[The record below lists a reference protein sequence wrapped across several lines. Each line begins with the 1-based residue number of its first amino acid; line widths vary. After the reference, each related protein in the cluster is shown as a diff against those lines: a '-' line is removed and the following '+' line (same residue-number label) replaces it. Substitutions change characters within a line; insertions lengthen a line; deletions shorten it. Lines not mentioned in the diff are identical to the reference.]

1 MGNLAKNDYIEHW
14 QYGIG
19 KIITI
24 SSKSVVVD
32 FVEQKNIEFPIE
44 KTTYFKKLNTK
55 GLLAR
60 LYDDPERVHD
70 LIKTEST
77 EIIKLLIFDHD
88 MAQETKIDRS
98 KIKPLLT
105 RSDAREQ
112 GWKSDF
118 SLIQDKDWS
127 KWWANINKKLKNDPW
142 FDTSSKSEIIL
153 REKPVSKKEEDL
165 QLFLKEKDEA
175 KKLSKA
181 EKLLKSCK
189 AGEDESIILK
199 VASYIAGQLAEIP
212 SSEVLGLAV
221 FLCVQLQ
228 KKGGRVEP
236 FDDRAYELTF
246 KALAESKL
254 PVQKELSLY
263 SFLSNLPNQHLIEH
277 FYLYLHGSQK
287 LKEQIHKFLNKKK
300 SKKLNLKQAE
310 NGGRLIQGQISAIN
324 SLTSKEKEVLYDE
337 ISEIVSL
344 LKDKTSEEI
353 LASLLFNDSVD
364 FYIKEVVS
372 KVVVA
377 RNMTSLVYR
386 YFNHVDLVEES
397 KIPFL
402 QDFLSILGDEN
413 TELAFQNIL
422 LNEKTARVRPQVF
435 FAAYKEL
442 IECTSLSFSN
452 DKKQSLINHAD
463 DILSKDGVDI
473 HKDLRLKIGS
483 ISVDLRKHEDS
494 KQPLGNPYLI
504 DLAKSRQNEIERRI
518 DAINIL
524 IGKGLKE
531 ECQSVALELIEGLT
545 TFDIE
550 IIDKIFCTF
559 PDTKF
564 KRKLF
569 HLFIEKAG
577 FYKEDDKSLFRT
589 FLSKTGSLDDFVDY
603 ILSSQFSDLIDN
615 HVRKLQIVLNDV
627 QIAKKITRYFLKQ
640 AVDIRKADPRTLS
653 KLSLMYSPA
662 IKWVIE
668 EAVEFSI
675 EKEAEFKD
683 NLDREKDENK
693 KDTERWIKQQDDQIL
708 DVIDKT
714 SQRYETHLAKLIPLL
729 NMLVEIGDSPNG
741 TPVGE
746 ADESSNSQ
754 AKNRILYV
762 KEELEGVLKILKV
775 IDRE

>member
-32 FVEQKNIEFPIE
+32 FVEHKNMELPIE
-44 KTTYFKKLNTK
+44 KTTYFKKLNTN

-60 LYDDPERVHD
+60 LYDDPERVRD

-77 EIIKLLIFDHD
+77 EIIKLLIIDND
-88 MAQETKIDRS
+88 TAQETKIDRS
-98 KIKPLLT
+98 EIKPLLT
-105 RSDAREQ
+105 MSDAKEQ
-112 GWKSDF
+112 GWRSDF
-118 SLIQDKDWS
+118 SLIQDNDWS

-165 QLFLKEKDEA
+165 QLFLKEKDES
-175 KKLSKA
+175 KKLSNA

-189 AGEDESIILK
+189 AGEDKSIILE
-199 VASYIAGQLAEIP
+199 VASYITGQIAEIP
-212 SSEVLGLAV
+212 SNEVPGLAV

-228 KKGGRVEP
+228 KKGGKVEP
-236 FDDRAYELTF
+236 FDDRAYELTL
-246 KALAESKL
+246 KSLTESKL
-254 PVQKELSLY
+254 AVQRELSLY
-263 SFLSNLPNQHLIEH
+263 SFLSDLPNQDLFDH
-277 FYLYLHGSQK
+277 FYLYLKGSQK
-287 LKEQIHKFLNKKK
+287 LKERIHKFLTKTK

-310 NGGRLIQGQISAIN
+310 NGGRLTQGQISAIN
-324 SLTSKEKEVLYDE
+324 SFTSKEKEVLYE
-337 ISEIVSL
+337 KISEIVNS

-353 LASLLFNDSVD
+353 LASLLLNDSVD
-364 FYIKEVVS
+364 YYIKEVVS

-386 YFNHVDLVEES
+386 YFNNVDLVEES

-402 QDFLSILGDEN
+402 QDFLSILGDKN
-413 TELAFQNIL
+413 TERAFQHIL
-422 LNEKTARVRPQVF
+422 LNKKTAKLRPQVF

-442 IECTSLSFSN
+442 IESTSLNFSN

-463 DILSKDGVDI
+463 NILSKDGVDVY
-473 HKDLRLKIGS
+473 KDLRLKIGS
-483 ISVDLRKHEDS
+483 ISVDLRKHEDL

-524 IGKGLKE
+524 MGRGLKVE
-531 ECQSVALELIEGLT
+531 SQSVALELAEGLIAS
-545 TFDIE
+545 DIE
-550 IIDKIFCTF
+550 IIDKIICAF

-564 KRKLF
+564 KRDLF
-569 HLFIEKAG
+569 HLFIEKAS
-577 FYKEDDKSLFRT
+577 FPNKDDEMTFRT
-589 FLSKTGSLDDFVDY
+589 LLSKTGALDDFVDY
-603 ILSSQFSDLIDN
+603 ILSSRFSDLFDK
-615 HVRKLQIVLNDV
+615 HMRKLQIVLNNE
-627 QIAKKITRYFLKQ
+627 QIAKKIARCFFEQ
-640 AVDIRKADPRTLS
+640 SVDARGADSKALS

-662 IKWVIE
+662 VKWVIE
-668 EAVEFSI
+668 EAAEFNI
-675 EKEAEFKD
+675 EREAEFK
-683 NLDREKDENK
+683 NKLDREKDEHK

-708 DVIDKT
+708 DAIDKT

-729 NMLVEIGDSPNG
+729 NMLVEIGNSLSG
-741 TPVGE
+741 TSVGE

-754 AKNRILYV
+754 AKNRISYV
-762 KEELEGVLKILKV
+762 KEELEGVLKTLKV

>member
-1 MGNLAKNDYIEHW
+1 MGNLAESDYIKHW

-24 SSKSVVVD
+24 SSKSVMVD
-32 FVEQKNIEFPIE
+32 FVEQKNMEFPIE
-44 KTTYFKKLNTK
+44 KTIYFKKLNPK

-60 LYDDPERVHD
+60 LYDDPERVQE
-70 LIKTEST
+70 LIETEST

-88 MAQETKIDRS
+88 IAQETKINRNR
-98 KIKPLLT
+98 IKLLLT
-105 RSDAREQ
+105 KSDAKEQ
-112 GWKSDF
+112 KGGGDS
-118 SLIQDKDWS
+118 SLIQDKDWG

-142 FDTSSKSEIIL
+142 FDTSSKSEIML

-165 QLFLKEKDEA
+165 QLFLKEKDES
-175 KKLSKA
+175 KKLAHA
-181 EKLLKSCK
+181 EKFLKSCK
-189 AGEDESIILK
+189 AREDEAVILE
-199 VASYIAGQLAEIP
+199 VASYMSGQIAEIP
-212 SSEVLGLAV
+212 SNEVSGLAV

-228 KKGGRVEP
+228 KMGSKVEP
-236 FDDRAYELTF
+236 FDDRAYELTL
-246 KALAESKL
+246 KTLTESNL

-263 SFLSNLPNQHLIEH
+263 SFLSDLPNQDLFDH
-277 FYLYLHGSQK
+277 FYLYLNGSQK
-287 LKEQIHKFLNKKK
+287 LKKRIHKFLNKKK
-300 SKKLNLKQAE
+300 SKQLNLKQAE
-310 NGGRLIQGQISAIN
+310 NGGLLTQGQILAIN
-324 SLTSKEKEVLYDE
+324 SLTSKEKEVLYEE

-344 LKDKTSEEI
+344 LRDKTSEEI
-353 LASLLFNDSVD
+353 LASLLLSDSVD

-397 KIPFL
+397 KIPFF

-413 TELAFQNIL
+413 AELAFQHIL
-422 LNEKTARVRPQVF
+422 LSEKTAKVRPQVF

-442 IECTSLSFSN
+442 IECTSLNFNN

-463 DILSKDGVDI
+463 DILSRDGVDV

-483 ISVDLRKHEDS
+483 ISVDLRKHEDL

-518 DAINIL
+518 DAISIL
-524 IGKGLKE
+524 IGRGLKE

-550 IIDKIFCTF
+550 IIDKIICTF

-564 KRKLF
+564 KRTLF
-569 HLFIEKAG
+569 RLFIEKSG
-577 FYKEDDKSLFRT
+577 FYKEDDESLFRT
-589 FLSKTGSLDDFVDY
+589 LLSKTGTLDDFVDY
-603 ILSSQFSDLIDN
+603 TLSSQFSDLIDK
-615 HVRKLQIVLNDV
+615 HIRKVQMVLDNE
-627 QIAKKITRYFLKQ
+627 QIAKKIVRCFFEQ
-640 AVDIRKADPRTLS
+640 SVDSRGADSKTLS
-653 KLSLMYSPA
+653 KLSLVYSPA
-662 IKWVIE
+662 VKWVIE
-668 EAVEFSI
+668 EAVEFNV
-675 EKEAEFKD
+675 ERDAEFTDK
-683 NLDREKDENK
+683 LGRKQDEHK

-708 DVIDKT
+708 DAIDKT

-729 NMLVEIGDSPNG
+729 NMLVEIGDSHSG
-741 TPVGE
+741 TFIGE
-746 ADESSNSQ
+746 ADKSSNNQ
-754 AKNRILYV
+754 AENRTSYV

>member
-19 KIITI
+19 KIVTI

-32 FVEQKNIEFPIE
+32 FVEQKNMEFPIE
-44 KTTYFKKLNTK
+44 KTTYFKKLNTN

-60 LYDDPERVHD
+60 LYDDPERVRD
-70 LIKTEST
+70 LIKREST
-77 EIIKLLIFDHD
+77 EIIKLLIIDND
-88 MAQETKIDRS
+88 TAQETKIDRS
-98 KIKPLLT
+98 EIKPLLT
-105 RSDAREQ
+105 MSDAREQ
-112 GWKSDF
+112 GWRLDF

-153 REKPVSKKEEDL
+153 REKPVSKKEKDL
-165 QLFLKEKDEA
+165 HLFLKEKDES
-175 KKLSKA
+175 KKLSNA

-189 AGEDESIILK
+189 AGEDESIIFE
-199 VASYIAGQLAEIP
+199 VASYIAGQIAEIP
-212 SSEVLGLAV
+212 SNEVPGLAV

-228 KKGGRVEP
+228 KKGGKVEP
-236 FDDRAYELTF
+236 FDDRAYELTL

-254 PVQKELSLY
+254 SVQKELSLY
-263 SFLSNLPNQHLIEH
+263 SFLSNLPNQDLIDH
-277 FYLYLHGSQK
+277 FYLYLNGSQK
-287 LKEQIHKFLNKKK
+287 LKERIHKFLTKTK

-310 NGGRLIQGQISAIN
+310 NGGRLTQGQISAIN
-324 SLTSKEKEVLYDE
+324 SLTSKEKEVLYKE

-353 LASLLFNDSVD
+353 LASLLLSDSVD

-397 KIPFL
+397 EMPFL
-402 QDFLSILGDEN
+402 QVFLSILGDEN
-413 TELAFQNIL
+413 TELAFQHIL
-422 LNEKTARVRPQVF
+422 LNEKTAKLRPQVF
-435 FAAYKEL
+435 FAAYKQL
-442 IECTSLSFSN
+442 VECTSLKLSS

-463 DILSKDGVDI
+463 KILSKDGVDA
-473 HKDLRLKIGS
+473 HKDLRLKLGS

-494 KQPLGNPYLI
+494 NQPLGTTYLI

-524 IGKGLKE
+524 IGRGLKVE
-531 ECQSVALELIEGLT
+531 SQSVALELIEGLT
-545 TFDIE
+545 VSDIE
-550 IIDKIFCTF
+550 IIDKIICAF

-564 KRKLF
+564 KRDLF
-569 HLFIEKAG
+569 HFFIEKAG
-577 FYKEDDKSLFRT
+577 FHNRNDERTFRT
-589 FLSKTGSLDDFVDY
+589 LLSKTGTSDDFVDY
-603 ILSSQFSDLIDN
+603 TLSNRFSDLIDK
-615 HVRKLQIVLNDV
+615 HIRKVQMVLDNE
-627 QIAKKITRYFLKQ
+627 QIAKKIVRCFFEQ
-640 AVDIRKADPRTLS
+640 SVDPRGTDSKTLS
-653 KLSLMYSPA
+653 KLSLVYSPA
-662 IKWVIE
+662 VKWVIE
-668 EAVEFSI
+668 EAVEFNI
-675 EKEAEFKD
+675 ERDAEFTDK
-683 NLDREKDENK
+683 LGGEKDEHK

-708 DVIDKT
+708 DAIDKT

-729 NMLVEIGDSPNG
+729 NMLVEIGDSHSG
-741 TPVGE
+741 TFIGE
-746 ADESSNSQ
+746 ADKSSNNQ
-754 AKNRILYV
+754 AKDRIIYV
-762 KEELEGVLKILKV
+762 KEVLEYVLKTLKI

>member
-19 KIITI
+19 KIIIT

-32 FVEQKNIEFPIE
+32 FVERKNMEFPIE
-44 KTTYFKKLNTK
+44 KTTYLKKLNTK

-60 LYDDPERVHD
+60 LYDDPARVQD
-70 LIKTEST
+70 LIKTGST
-77 EIIKLLIFDHD
+77 EIIKLLIFDYD
-88 MAQETKIDRS
+88 IAQETKIDRN

-105 RSDAREQ
+105 NSDARDQ
-112 GWKSDF
+112 GWKSDY

-153 REKPVSKKEEDL
+153 REKPVSKKEENF
-165 QLFLKEKDEA
+165 QLFLKEKDES
-175 KKLSKA
+175 KKLSDA
-181 EKLLKSCK
+181 EKLLKICK
-189 AGEDESIILK
+189 AGEDESIILD
-199 VASYIAGQLAEIP
+199 VANYIAGQIAEIP
-212 SSEVLGLAV
+212 SNEVPGLAL

-236 FDDRAYELTF
+236 FDDRAYELTL

-263 SFLSNLPNQHLIEH
+263 SFFSNLPNQDLIDH

-287 LKEQIHKFLNKKK
+287 LKERIHKFLTKTK

-310 NGGRLIQGQISAIN
+310 NGGRLTQGQISAIN
-324 SLTSKEKEVLYDE
+324 SLTSKEKEVLYKE
-337 ISEIVSL
+337 ISEIVIL
-344 LKDKTSEEI
+344 LKDKTSEDI
-353 LASLLFNDSVD
+353 IASLLLSDSVD
-364 FYIKEVVS
+364 FYIKEAVS

-377 RNMTSLVYR
+377 KNMTSLVYR

-413 TELAFQNIL
+413 TELAFQHIL
-422 LNEKTARVRPQVF
+422 LNEKTAKVRPQVF

-442 IECTSLSFSN
+442 IECTSLNFSN
-452 DKKQSLINHAD
+452 DKIQSLINHAD
-463 DILSKDGVDI
+463 NILSKDGIDV
-473 HKDLRLKIGS
+473 HKYLRLKIGS
-483 ISVDLRKHEDS
+483 ISVDLRKHEDL
-494 KQPLGNPYLI
+494 KQPLGNTYLI

-524 IGKGLKE
+524 IGRRLKE
-531 ECQSVALELIEGLT
+531 ECQSAALELTEGLT
-545 TFDIE
+545 VSDIE
-550 IIDKIFCTF
+550 IIDKIICAF

-564 KRKLF
+564 KRNLF
-569 HLFIEKAG
+569 HFFIEKAS
-577 FYKEDDKSLFRT
+577 FHNKNDERAFRT
-589 FLSKTGSLDDFVDY
+589 LLSKTGTLDDFVDY
-603 ILSSQFSDLIDN
+603 ILSSKFSDLFDKHIK
-615 HVRKLQIVLNDV
+615 KLQIILNDE
-627 QIAKKITRYFLKQ
+627 QIAKKIARCFLKQ
-640 AVDIRKADPRTLS
+640 SVDAHGVDSTALS

-662 IKWVIE
+662 VKWVVGA
-668 EAVEFSI
+668 AVEFSI
-675 EKEAEFKD
+675 EKESEFTDK
-683 NLDREKDENK
+683 LGREKDEHK
-693 KDTERWIKQQDDQIL
+693 GDTERWIKQQDDQIL
-708 DVIDKT
+708 DAIDKR

-729 NMLVEIGDSPNG
+729 NMLVEIGDSLS
-741 TPVGE
+741 TISAEE
-746 ADESSNSQ
+746 ADDNSNSQ

-762 KEELEGVLKILKV
+762 KEELEGVLKILKI
-775 IDRE
+775 IDRD

>member
-32 FVEQKNIEFPIE
+32 FVEHKNMEFPIE

-60 LYDDPERVHD
+60 LYDDSERVQD

-88 MAQETKIDRS
+88 IAQETKIDRS

-112 GWKSDF
+112 GWKSDY

-153 REKPVSKKEEDL
+153 REKPVSKKEKDL
-165 QLFLKEKDEA
+165 QLFLKEKDES
-175 KKLSKA
+175 KKLSNA

-189 AGEDESIILK
+189 AEEDGSIILE
-199 VASYIAGQLAEIP
+199 VASYIAGQIAEIP
-212 SSEVLGLAV
+212 SNEVPGLAV

-236 FDDRAYELTF
+236 FDDRAYELTL

-263 SFLSNLPNQHLIEH
+263 SFLSNLPNQDLINH
-277 FYLYLHGSQK
+277 FYLYLNGSQK
-287 LKEQIHKFLNKKK
+287 LKERIHKFLTKTK

-310 NGGRLIQGQISAIN
+310 NGGRLTQGQISAIN
-324 SLTSKEKEVLYDE
+324 SLTSKEKEVLYKE
-337 ISEIVSL
+337 ISKIMSL
-344 LKDKTSEEI
+344 LEDKTSEEV
-353 LASLLFNDSVD
+353 LSSLLLNDSVD

-372 KVVVA
+372 KVVVD

-397 KIPFL
+397 EIPFL
-402 QDFLSILGDEN
+402 QVFLSILGDEN
-413 TELAFQNIL
+413 TELAFQRIL
-422 LNEKTARVRPQVF
+422 LNEKTAKLRPQVF

-442 IECTSLSFSN
+442 IECTSLNLSN

-463 DILSKDGVDI
+463 NILSKNGVDVY
-473 HKDLRLKIGS
+473 KDLRLKLGS
-483 ISVDLRKHEDS
+483 ISVDLRKQEDS
-494 KQPLGNPYLI
+494 NQPLGNPYLI

-524 IGKGLKE
+524 IGRGLKVE
-531 ECQSVALELIEGLT
+531 SQSVALELTEGLT
-545 TFDIE
+545 ASDIE
-550 IIDKIFCTF
+550 IINIIICAF

-564 KRKLF
+564 KSDLF
-569 HLFIEKAG
+569 HLFIEKAS
-577 FYKEDDKSLFRT
+577 FHNRDDDRIFQTL
-589 FLSKTGSLDDFVDY
+589 LSKTRTLDDFIDY
-603 ILSSQFSDLIDN
+603 ILSSRFSDLFN
-615 HVRKLQIVLNDV
+615 KHMRKLQIVLNDE
-627 QIAKKITRYFLKQ
+627 QIAKKIARCLFEQ
-640 AVDIRKADPRTLS
+640 SFNAHGADSKALS

-662 IKWVIE
+662 VKWVIE
-668 EAVEFSI
+668 AAVEFNI
-675 EKEAEFKD
+675 EKKTEFTEK
-683 NLDREKDENK
+683 LDREKDEHK
-693 KDTERWIKQQDDQIL
+693 KDTKRWIKQQDDQIL
-708 DVIDKT
+708 DAIDKT

-729 NMLVEIGDSPNG
+729 NMLVEIGDSYSG
-741 TPVGE
+741 ISVGE
-746 ADESSNSQ
+746 ADKSSNNQ
-754 AKNRILYV
+754 AENRISYV
-762 KEELEGVLKILKV
+762 KEELECVLKILKI